1 MDLAL
6 GRASFVL
13 TPSIP
18 MKAILPLL
26 LALAVQSSAFDQE
39 SFGQNLNG
47 WQRDG
52 SAHYALGG
60 VQYRTLKPVVS
71 AGTDGGEV
79 VTTTVIHQ
87 SNSWAE
93 VPFELSVAFAP
104 DGTAQSF
111 RIQGRP
117 RGQKVD
123 TGLISRPSAP
133 SAPAAV
139 EGQPAPVAP
148 GFRPVA
154 EMKRML
160 FEAFEPQVVR
170 AAGAADSR
178 KRDLLARIYGPEP
191 IDPAALSA
199 GLRYNLDLILG
210 QRPSRPSK

>member
-6 GRASFVL
+6 GRAPFVL

-18 MKAILPLL
+18 MKAILPLF
-26 LALAVQSSAFDQE
+26 LALAFQASAFDQDH
-39 SFGQNLNG
+39 FGRSLNG

-71 AGTDGGEV
+71 AGADGGEV
-79 VTTTVIHQ
+79 VTATVIHQ
-87 SNSWAE
+87 PNAWAE

-111 RIQGRP
+111 RIQGLP

-123 TGLISRPSAP
+123 TGLVTRPSAAP
-133 SAPAAV
+133 APAAV
-139 EGQPAPVAP
+139 EGQPAPSTP
-148 GFRPVA
+148 TFHPLA
-154 EMKRML
+154 EMKRTL
-160 FEAFEPQVVR
+160 FENFDPQVVR
-170 AAGAADSR
+170 AAEATDSR

-191 IDPAALSA
+191 IDPAALAA

-210 QRPSRPSK
+210 LRPTHPSK